1 MILYQKELFNT
12 DVFVRICE
20 SPDQVLHLVISDND
34 KEIDELK
41 TVFIAKAKSLYEL
54 PKIINSL
61 EEKMNKIE
69 MILEWNWQLKL

>member
-12 DVFVRICE
+12 DVFVRICKTPE
-20 SPDQVLHLVISDND
+20 QILHLVITDDD
-34 KEIDELK
+34 KEIDECE

-69 MILEWNWQLKL
+69 RILE